1 MKDKIKKSKCH
12 QTAHKVYELGKY
24 EVIEVTI
31 KEVHKKCMF
40 RESRSRFSL
49 EIQAD
54 HWPPG
59 SQPLGR
65 WAPATGLLV
74 WVREGLN
81 KSRRGYRPRWNS
93 R

>member
-40 RESRSRFSL
+40 RENVTAF
-49 EIQAD
+49 
-54 HWPPG
+54 
-59 SQPLGR
+59 
-65 WAPATGLLV
+65 
-74 WVREGLN
+74 
-81 KSRRGYRPRWNS
+81 
-93 R
+93 